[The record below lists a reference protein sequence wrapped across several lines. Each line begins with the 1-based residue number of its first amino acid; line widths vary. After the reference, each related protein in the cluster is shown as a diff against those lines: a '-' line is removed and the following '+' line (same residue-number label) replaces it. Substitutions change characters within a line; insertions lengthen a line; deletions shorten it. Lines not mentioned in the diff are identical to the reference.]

1 VPYMRTILAAL
12 AFLLVFAFP
21 AWGQAPTG
29 TSTTGTTG
37 TNTTG
42 TSTTGT
48 TGTTTGTTSTTGT
61 TGTTTEKV
69 TICHNGTETI
79 VVDLSAQATHL
90 SHGDTIGACET
101 TTGTSTTGTTGTTT
115 STPPSIPPPEPSSPE
130 PEPQDVDKG
139 PLAGGTAIG
148 KDVLVPGDVID
159 ILPDGTTVVGIDQ
172 IIIETQNCQLT
183 EQGNNLT
190 ITMSDR
196 GVPFRIRDGDNA
208 DITLEQ
214 DGTIVA
220 NGRSTLGQSFP
231 EAARDNPDKLIVPI
245 PVDPENDVFPRGPN
259 DTFPIISSTGI
270 GGEGC
275 HVVGESIADG
285 TTTTGTSTTGT
296 TGTSATG
303 TTGTTAG
310 RTTGT
315 TTGTMGTTTGDTTT
329 TTGDGVIQEK
339 LTICHNGTE
348 TIVVDLSAQA
358 THLAHGDTI
367 GACET
372 TTGTSTA
379 GTTRTTGT
387 TTVGAPTT
395 GDGGIQEKVC
405 VPHRN
410 KGNVHNNGQ
419 HKDNDDNGEHKDNDD
434 HNGHANKNKGEHN
447 DNDDNDHSKGNGD
460 NKGEHKDDDD
470 HNGHAKKHKG
480 DDHNKHHGDKIVKDK
495 FCKQENNKGE
505 HKDNDDHNAHT
516 NKNIGNGDS
525 TPSKEGV
532 IRDTIPESSVLP
544 NTGGLSMFMPVG
556 AVLALIITGS
566 AIGLFSVRRR

>member
-1 VPYMRTILAAL
+1 
-12 AFLLVFAFP
+12 
-21 AWGQAPTG
+21 
-29 TSTTGTTG
+29 
-37 TNTTG
+37 
-42 TSTTGT
+42 
-48 TGTTTGTTSTTGT
+48 
-61 TGTTTEKV
+61 
-69 TICHNGTETI
+69 
-79 VVDLSAQATHL
+79 
-90 SHGDTIGACET
+90 
-101 TTGTSTTGTTGTTT
+101 
-115 STPPSIPPPEPSSPE
+115 
-130 PEPQDVDKG
+130 VDKG

-159 ILPDGTTVVGIDQ
+159 ILPDGTTVLGIDQ
-172 IIIETQNCQLT
+172 IIIETQNCEPT
-183 EQGNNLT
+183 AQGNNLT

-196 GVPFRIRDGDNA
+196 GVPFRIRDGNNA
-208 DITLEQ
+208 DITLEP

-231 EAARDNPDKLIVPI
+231 EAVRDNPDKLIVPI

-275 HVVGESIADG
+275 RVVGESTDG
-285 TTTTGTSTTGT
+285 GSTTTGTSTTGT
-296 TGTSATG
+296 TG

-315 TTGTMGTTTGDTTT
+315 TTGTTGTTTGDITT

-339 LTICHNGTE
+339 VTICHNNGPE

-358 THLAHGDTI
+358 THLAHGDTL
-367 GACET
+367 GACEN
-372 TTGTSTA
+372 TTGTSTT

-387 TTVGAPTT
+387 TTGVAPTT

-410 KGNVHNNGQ
+410 KGNVHNDGE
-419 HKDNDDNGEHKDNDD
+419 HKDNDDNGEHK
-434 HNGHANKNKGEHN
+434 

-460 NKGEHKDDDD
+460 NKGEHKDNDD
-470 HNGHAKKHKG
+470 NGHA
-480 DDHNKHHGDKIVKDK
+480 
-495 FCKQENNKGE
+495 
-505 HKDNDDHNAHT
+505 

-532 IRDTIPESSVLP
+532 IRDTIPEDSVLP

-556 AVLALIITGS
+556 AVLALIISGS
-566 AIGLFSVRRR
+566 AIGLFYVRRR